1 LEYCLVRASRVTAR
15 GPTVPYTG
23 SIMLASPRT
32 GWAILGA
39 TLALAA
45 CGDSGPVGPPIE
57 AVAWLGTG
65 TTEYQDLPDDS
76 ELVLVA
82 GPQGG
87 HHFVVHARMSGL
99 LPGDPTMPGLIGNPS
114 TRFTVTSEA
123 GERLD
128 LNMAPYRLGY
138 REAEVQGEYELTSG
152 RILQVQEAKVVEM
165 LGTRVKIWIEITD
178 VRGAVAIDERW
189 VVAIEDEL
197 PPGGE
202 DDGLLDASR

>member
-1 LEYCLVRASRVTAR
+1 MAATA
-15 GPTVPYTG
+15 
-23 SIMLASPRT
+23 RT
-32 GWAILGA
+32 GWVFLGSCL
-39 TLALAA
+39 LAVSGG
-45 CGDSGPVGPPIE
+45 CSGPDGPPIE

-65 TTEYQDLPDDS
+65 TTAYEELPEDS
-76 ELVLVA
+76 ELALVA

-138 REAEVQGEYELTSG
+138 RAAEIEGEYELTSG
-152 RILQVQEAKVVEM
+152 RILQVQEARVLEM
-165 LGTRVKIWIEITD
+165 IGTRVKIWIEVTD
-178 VRGAVAIDERW
+178 VRGAVASDERW
-189 VVAIEDEL
+189 IVAVEDEL
-197 PPGGE
+197 PPPEDGDDLPPGG
-202 DDGLLDASR
+202 AQ